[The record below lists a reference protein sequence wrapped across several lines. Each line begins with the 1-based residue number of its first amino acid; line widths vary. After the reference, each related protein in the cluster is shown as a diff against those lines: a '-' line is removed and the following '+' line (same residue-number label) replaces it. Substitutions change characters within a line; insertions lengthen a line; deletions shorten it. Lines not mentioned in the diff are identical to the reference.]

1 MNKKL
6 KWFLLIAWMCII
18 FWFSH
23 QPSIQS
29 DEQSYLVISMLRAIG
44 INFNSVFGELS
55 NFVIRKLGHFTEY
68 FILYVLFYNVLKEY
82 FKFKSS
88 ILLSIVFVFLYA
100 CSDEFHQLFVIGRDG
115 SIKDVILDTS
125 GGMIGML
132 IVYIKN
138 KIEYVSKS

>member
-1 MNKKL
+1 M
-6 KWFLLIAWMCII
+6 
-18 FWFSH
+18 
-23 QPSIQS
+23 
-29 DEQSYLVISMLRAIG
+29 
-44 INFNSVFGELS
+44 S

-68 FILYVLFYNVLKEY
+68 FILYLLFYNVLKEY

-88 ILLSIVFVFLYA
+88 IFLSIVFVFLYA
-100 CSDEFHQLFVIGRDG
+100 CSDEFHQLFIIGRDG